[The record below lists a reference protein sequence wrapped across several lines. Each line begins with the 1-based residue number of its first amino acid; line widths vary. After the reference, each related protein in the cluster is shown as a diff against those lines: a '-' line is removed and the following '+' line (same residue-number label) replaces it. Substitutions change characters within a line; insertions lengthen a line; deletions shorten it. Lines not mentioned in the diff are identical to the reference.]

1 MVTVSFLS
9 RSRRIKRNIFFK
21 KKNLDSSYIWASS
34 INKCTSAMFV
44 QFMDMGQNV
53 AQSRGHL
60 LYIGLCRENINTY
73 FI

>member
-21 KKNLDSSYIWASS
+21 KNLDSSYIWESS

-53 AQSRGHL
+53 AHSRGHL